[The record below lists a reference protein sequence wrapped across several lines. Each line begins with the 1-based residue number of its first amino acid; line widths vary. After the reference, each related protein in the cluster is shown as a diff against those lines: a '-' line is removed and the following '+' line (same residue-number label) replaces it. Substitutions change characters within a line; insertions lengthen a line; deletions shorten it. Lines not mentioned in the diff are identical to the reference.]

1 MKAKKF
7 FLTAA
12 LTAALMSLALM
23 VLAAPMAIAQIVQGG
38 AIPEGANGPE
48 VQWLWGEVVSVD
60 PAQNAFVVKYLDYET
75 DQEKEIT
82 IAVDEKTAF
91 ENIRSLDE
99 IKPQDTLSVDYI
111 VVAAGTHIA
120 KNISVE
126 KPEEAITVPQ
136 EPLLPSGQKK
146 E

>member
-1 MKAKKF
+1 MKAKRVLF
-7 FLTAA
+7 TA
-12 LTAALMSLALM
+12 TMMSLAFML
-23 VLAAPMAIAQIVQGG
+23 LAMPMAIAQIVQGG
-38 AIPEGANGPE
+38 AVPEGTNGPE

-60 PAQNAFVVKYLDYET
+60 SAQHAFVIKYLDYET

-111 VVAAGTHIA
+111 VVAAATHVA